1 MIRSCIG
8 IDVGLASAAAA
19 HYGYANGSRLPAL
32 LDTFRIPT
40 IGEDGARR
48 IDVRA
53 LGEWLI
59 RTGAD
64 TAYVENAT
72 AMPDP
77 NPDPKTGKRRKM
89 GAASMARYL
98 RACGAIECAVTLSGL
113 HGVLVM
119 PAVWQRAVGLTAM
132 RRSCVTDS
140 AKKNCSVIL
149 ARQVFPERAATTFKF
164 LKSHNEADASLLSVY
179 AASRLDLV
187 SLRVD
192 GR

>member
-32 LDTFRIPT
+32 LATFRIPT
-40 IGEDGARR
+40 IGEAGARR

-59 RTGAD
+59 RTGAG

-77 NPDPKTGKRRKM
+77 TPDPKTGKRAKM

-98 RACGAIECAVTLSGL
+98 RACGAIESTVTLAGL

-119 PAVWQRAVGLTAM
+119 PAVWQRAVGLTVM
-132 RRSCVTDS
+132 RRTCATAS

-164 LKSHNEADASLLSVY
+164 LKSHNEADGALIALFG
-179 AASRLDLV
+179 ASRLDLV
-187 SLRVD
+187 SLKVS
-192 GR
+192 

>member
-1 MIRSCIG
+1 MTKVVG
-8 IDVGLASAAAA
+8 VDVGLASAAAA
-19 HYGYANGSRLPAL
+19 LYGYANGSNLPAL
-32 LDTFRIPT
+32 LGTFKIPT

-59 RTGAD
+59 RTGAG

-77 NPDPKTGKRRKM
+77 TPDPKTGKRAKM

-98 RACGAIECAVTLSGL
+98 RACGAIEAAVTLSGL

-119 PAVWQRAVGLTAM
+119 PAVWQRAVGLTMM
-132 RRSCVTDS
+132 RRGCATES

-149 ARQVFPERAATTFKF
+149 ARQVFPERAATTFRF
-164 LKSHNEADASLLSVY
+164 FKSHNEAEGSLIALY
-179 AASRLDLV
+179 GASRLDLV
-187 SLRVD
+187 SLKVS
-192 GR
+192 